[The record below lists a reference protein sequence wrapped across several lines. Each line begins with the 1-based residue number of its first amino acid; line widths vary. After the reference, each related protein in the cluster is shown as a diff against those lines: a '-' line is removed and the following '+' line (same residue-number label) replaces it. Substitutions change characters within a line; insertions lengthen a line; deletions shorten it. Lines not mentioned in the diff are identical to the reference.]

1 MDTTRP
7 PRAGAHRTRRAEARF
22 GLAAIAPAALLLL
35 IFLVIPTLLAF
46 ALSFTNAKLISQGAP
61 EFVGIQNFQRLLGVE
76 IATVDAER
84 DASGAIERD
93 DDGEPVYPS
102 ARELQAEADPV
113 LKKSELGSWQSG
125 DASSKT
131 YLLVGDPIFWKALLN
146 TFLFVIVV
154 VPVQAGL
161 ALALALF
168 VNLRMRGS
176 NLFRTVIFIPVV
188 TSMVVVSILWLFMYQ
203 RDGLINQ
210 VLASVIPGYEFVDW
224 LANPQTAL
232 PSIIVMSIWQA
243 VGFHMIIWLSGLQTI
258 PGELYEAARLD
269 GAGAWRR
276 FTSVTWPGLRH
287 TAVFVLITITIAAL
301 GLFVQINVMTQGGPL
316 DSTQTLVFHA
326 FTAGYGKQ
334 QMGYGSAIAVVFFV
348 LVLTISLIQR
358 RLTREKD

>member
-1 MDTTRP
+1 MESSLRR
-7 PRAGAHRTRRAEARF
+7 PRAHRARRAEARF
-22 GLAAIAPAALLLL
+22 GLAAVAPAVLLLVVFL
-35 IFLVIPTLLAF
+35 IVPTLLAF
-46 ALSFTNAKLISQGAP
+46 GLSFTNAKLISQGAP
-61 EFVGIQNFQRLLGVE
+61 DFVGLQNYERLLGVE
-76 IATVDAER
+76 LEQVDAVVDAQGKPVVDEEGATVF
-84 DASGAIERD
+84 
-93 DDGEPVYPS
+93 PT
-102 ARELQAEADPV
+102 ARELQAEEDPV
-113 LKKSELGSWQSG
+113 FKKSELSSWESADG
-125 DASSKT
+125 LTKT

-146 TFLFVIVV
+146 TALFVIVV
-154 VPVQAGL
+154 VPLQAGL

-210 VLASVIPGYEFVDW
+210 AIATVVPDYEFVDW